1 MASKSKQLISCMSKA
16 KGDAKKIA
24 ACKSSFDE
32 SLKDEDLKAD
42 IMAPMNSLYQ
52 RAMLQAGQS
61 DEDRVWGKFIRK
73 GSLYNP
79 TGKDSVILDSILRE
93 EMKK

>member
-1 MASKSKQLISCMSKA
+1 MSKA
-16 KGDAKKIA
+16 KGNAKKVA
-24 ACKSSFDE
+24 ACKSSFAESSDE
-32 SLKDEDLKAD
+32 GLKAD

-73 GSLYNP
+73 GSIYNP
-79 TGKDSVILDSILRE
+79 TGKDSVILDSLLRDK
-93 EMKK
+93 MKK

>member
-1 MASKSKQLISCMSKA
+1 MSKA

-24 ACKSSFDE
+24 ACKASFAESSDE
-32 SLKDEDLKAD
+32 GLKAD
-42 IMAPMNSLYQ
+42 IMSPMNSLYQ

-73 GSLYNP
+73 GSIYNP
-79 TGKDSVILDSILRE
+79 TGKDSVILDSLLRE
-93 EMKK
+93 KMKK

>member
-1 MASKSKQLISCMSKA
+1 MASKSEQLIDCMSKA
-16 KGDAKKIA
+16 KGNAKKVA

-32 SLKDEDLKAD
+32 SLDEDLKAD
-42 IMAPMNSLYQ
+42 VMAPMNSLVQ
-52 RAMLQAGQS
+52 KAMWQAGQS
-61 DEDRVWGKFIRK
+61 DEDKVWGKFIRK
-73 GSLYNP
+73 GSIYNP